1 MLKIYTKTGDDGTTG
16 LYQRG
21 RIEKNSEVIEAI
33 GAVDELNSF
42 IGLLSSQV
50 TTKEEWGAVVL
61 RQLAQIQNH
70 LFDIG
75 AAIAAPL
82 DSDLLSKLSE
92 SLLPSV
98 LENRIDEMDAE
109 LAPIKQFIL
118 PGGTTNAA
126 ATHVCRSV
134 CRNAERRILS
144 YLSALTATKNGD
156 KDRDALDNG
165 MNSTGLDSALPRF
178 EVILKYMNRLSDYF
192 FVLARFL
199 NFKEKCTDVFWKP
212 IDQS

>member
-1 MLKIYTKTGDDGTTG
+1 MFKIYTKTGDDGTTG

-21 RIEKNSEVIEAI
+21 RVTKNSEVIEAI

-42 IGLLSSQV
+42 VGLLGSQV
-50 TTKEEWGAVVL
+50 TNEEDWRAGVSK
-61 RQLAQIQNH
+61 QLAQIQNH

-82 DSDLLSKLSE
+82 DSELLSKLSE

-118 PGGTTNAA
+118 PGGTVGAS
-126 ATHVCRSV
+126 ATHVCRSI
-134 CRNAERRILS
+134 CRNAERRIIS
-144 YLSALTATKNGD
+144 YLSKLTASKNEMGM
-156 KDRDALDNG
+156 DAAGNG
-165 MNSTGLDSALPRF
+165 MGSADLDSVMPRF
-178 EVILKYMNRLSDYF
+178 EVILQYMNRLSDYF

-199 NFKEKCTDVFWKP
+199 NFKENRTDVFWKP
-212 IDQS
+212 IDQT

>member
-1 MLKIYTKTGDDGTTG
+1 M
-16 LYQRG
+16 
-21 RIEKNSEVIEAI
+21 
-33 GAVDELNSF
+33 
-42 IGLLSSQV
+42 
-50 TTKEEWGAVVL
+50 
-61 RQLAQIQNH
+61 
-70 LFDIG
+70 
-75 AAIAAPL
+75 
-82 DSDLLSKLSE
+82 
-92 SLLPSV
+92 

-118 PGGTTNAA
+118 PGGTANAA

-144 YLSALTATKNGD
+144 YLSALTATKND
-156 KDRDALDNG
+156 EKERDAVGNG

-199 NFKEKCTDVFWKP
+199 NLKEKCTDVFWKP